1 MTSIWS
7 ESTPLPHFPTLEGD
21 IKTDVLIIG
30 GGITGILCAYFL
42 QEKGVNYVLVEGRTI
57 CSGVTPNTTAK
68 ITSQHG
74 LIYQKFLKSYGAEKT
89 SLYLKANQD
98 ALDKYR
104 EICENI
110 SCDFQTR
117 TAYVYSLD
125 NRKKLEKEAEAL
137 SEIGFDAPVLNM
149 TELPFPVAGAIAFE
163 NQAQFHPLK
172 FISSVARNLKI
183 YEHTLVKEMKE
194 HTAVTDRAAI
204 TFQKVIFATH
214 FPIDNKHGMYFLKL
228 YQHRSYVIALDH
240 AVEWDGMYVDE
251 VMNGMSFRSYNGM
264 LLIDLIIGK
273 ENPYAEIF
281 SPSRNMMKPQLF
293 YNSCEALKNLI
304 TVTPRR
310 CPHMGCALQ
319 WNSLERSWDCP
330 CHGSRF
336 DETGVLLDNPAN
348 GDMRKNT

>member
-1 MTSIWS
+1 M
-7 ESTPLPHFPTLEGD
+7 
-21 IKTDVLIIG
+21 IIG

-42 QEKGVNYVLVEGRTI
+42 QEKGVDYVLVEGRTI

-74 LIYQKFLKSYGAEKT
+74 LIYQKLLKSYGAEKT

-104 EICENI
+104 EICKNI

-137 SEIGFDAPVLNM
+137 AEIGFDAPVLNM

-183 YEHTLVKEMKE
+183 YEHTFVKEMKE

-251 VMNGMSFRSYNGM
+251 AMNGMSFRSYNGL
-264 LLIDLIIGK
+264 LLIG
-273 ENPYAEIF
+273 
-281 SPSRNMMKPQLF
+281 
-293 YNSCEALKNLI
+293 
-304 TVTPRR
+304 
-310 CPHMGCALQ
+310 G
-319 WNSLERSWDCP
+319 
-330 CHGSRF
+330 G
-336 DETGVLLDNPAN
+336 
-348 GDMRKNT
+348 